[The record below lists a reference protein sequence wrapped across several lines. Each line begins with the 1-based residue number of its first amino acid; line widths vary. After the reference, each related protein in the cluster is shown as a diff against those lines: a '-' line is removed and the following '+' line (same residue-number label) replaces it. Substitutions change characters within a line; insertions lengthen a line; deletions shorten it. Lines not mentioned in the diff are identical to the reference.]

1 MSQRWSY
8 QVIDI
13 KPDFLGRQTKPEQL
27 QEVLNRQG
35 AQGWELI
42 AIIPGSTWVQKRL
55 LFKKAV

>member
-13 KPDFLGRQTKPEQL
+13 KPDFLGRQNKPEQL

-42 AIIPGSTWVQKRL
+42 QIIPGSHWVQKRL

>member
-13 KPDFLGRQTKPEQL
+13 KPDFLGRQNKPEQL
-27 QEVLNRQG
+27 QEMLNRQG
-35 AQGWELI
+35 AQGWELVGI
-42 AIIPGSTWVQKRL
+42 SPGGTWVQKRL